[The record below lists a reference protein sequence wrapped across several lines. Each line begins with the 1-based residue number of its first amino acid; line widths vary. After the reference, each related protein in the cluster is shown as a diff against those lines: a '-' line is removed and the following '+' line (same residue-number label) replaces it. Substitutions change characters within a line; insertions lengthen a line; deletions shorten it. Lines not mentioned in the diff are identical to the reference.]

1 MREVC
6 GINLFVD
13 FLTHGMCAEWSD
25 PEICLMNVQ
34 ACVFPQSEQ
43 HRFQAKKKKEKEKT
57 FSLKPR
63 ATTHTRTQDF
73 DIKYASG

>member
-34 ACVFPQSEQ
+34 ACVFSQSEQ
-43 HRFQAKKKKEKEKT
+43 HQFQAKKKKEKN